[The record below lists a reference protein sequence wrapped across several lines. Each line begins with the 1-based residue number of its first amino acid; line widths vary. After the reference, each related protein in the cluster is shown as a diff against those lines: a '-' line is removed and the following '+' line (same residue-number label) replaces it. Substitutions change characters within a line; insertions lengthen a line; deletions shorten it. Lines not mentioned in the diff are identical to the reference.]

1 MVKKKTGI
9 KKAID
14 NFIELLTEEIPVEQ
28 VILFGSWAK
37 GKATPESDIDI
48 IVVSPAFSRKKHIE
62 NMQYLFRRAAK
73 VDSRIEPIPAMP
85 NEIVH
90 LDERTFLGQA
100 VSSGRIY
107 YSTART

>member
-1 MVKKKTGI
+1 MVKKKTDI

-14 NFIELLTEEIPVEQ
+14 TFIELLTKEIPVEQ
-28 VILFGSWAK
+28 VILFGSWVK
-37 GKATPESDIDI
+37 GKAKSESDIDI

-73 VDSRIEPIPAMP
+73 VDSRIEPIPAVL

-90 LDERTFLGQA
+90 PDERTFLGQA
-100 VSSGRIY
+100 VVSGRVY
-107 YSTART
+107 YSTTRA